1 MSDYI
6 DLADKS
12 NEAEFRL
19 KYDKSKPLKDQL
31 IFKKDRFYLLNVSK
45 TYVDN
50 NYIGV
55 TFFYFTDEKKVHKHF
70 IDKFRYS
77 EEVVE
82 QKEKFLSDSKFKK
95 FLRERKKIDVNKIDT
110 YTVPFKLIVGNEIVT
125 GEKVYANNT
134 YAFSNFYFSNNVV
147 CKGVYGYGYK
157 KKFHKQN
164 KLLEPTDNDL
174 FRYAEQMKYTALQN
188 VYTYVKTEY
197 SQIDI
202 II

>member
-19 KYDKSKPLKDQL
+19 KYDKSKSLKDQL
-31 IFKKDRFYLLNVSK
+31 VYKKGDFYLINVSK
-45 TYVDN
+45 TFVNN

-55 TFFYFTDEKKVHKHF
+55 TLFYLANEKKIHKHF
-70 IDKFRYS
+70 LDKLRYP

-82 QKEKFLSDSKFKK
+82 QKDKFLSNYTFKK
-95 FLRERKKIDVNKIDT
+95 FVDDKNKIKNNKIDT
-110 YTVPFKLIVGNEIVT
+110 YIVPFNLIVGDEVVT

-164 KLLEPTDNDL
+164 KLLEPTEDDL
-174 FRYAEQMKYTALQN
+174 KKYAEEMKYTALQN